1 MNTSYF
7 LAKRYFVSKK
17 KRNFIHVISLI
28 SMLGVAFGTA
38 ALVIVLSVFNGL
50 EDLIKSLYS
59 SFDPE
64 IKVEAAEG
72 KMVREQRVFTIE
84 SASGSRGSG
93 G

>member
-1 MNTSYF
+1 
-7 LAKRYFVSKK
+7 
-17 KRNFIHVISLI
+17 
-28 SMLGVAFGTA
+28 MLGVAFGTA

-72 KMVREQRVFTIE
+72 KWFE
-84 SASGSRGSG
+84 SSESLLIKSA
-93 G
+93 